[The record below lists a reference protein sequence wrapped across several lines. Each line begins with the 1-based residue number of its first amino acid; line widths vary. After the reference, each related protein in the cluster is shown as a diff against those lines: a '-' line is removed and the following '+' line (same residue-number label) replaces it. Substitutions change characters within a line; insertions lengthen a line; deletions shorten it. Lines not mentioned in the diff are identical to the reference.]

1 MPGFGSRRC
10 AADTGRSVITAE
22 SRLGGVETVLSFRPS
37 PKLQKMKA
45 LRRPP
50 SPGGPLTR
58 PLVVFFQGPHQR
70 PGGHQTALHVWEEY
84 WRLCGKW
91 GLSFCWHGSLSLCG
105 APQQGTPG
113 TGTAF
118 LTTDLSLKR
127 IISILPKMDGNLLHE
142 LLAAS
147 ERGAGSPCRS
157 HVLHADL
164 LLGLS

>member
-1 MPGFGSRRC
+1 MPTSDEGQGPFTTEGC
-10 AADTGRSVITAE
+10 
-22 SRLGGVETVLSFRPS
+22 GGDGLASTV
-37 PKLQKMKA
+37 
-45 LRRPP
+45 
-50 SPGGPLTR
+50 PL
-58 PLVVFFQGPHQR
+58 QGPHQR
-70 PGGHQTALHVWEEY
+70 PGGHQTALHVWEEH
-84 WRLCGKW
+84 WRLSGKW
-91 GLSFCWHGSLSLCG
+91 GLSFCWHGSVSLCD

-113 TGTAF
+113 TGTAS

-147 ERGAGSPCRS
+147 ERGAGSPRRS